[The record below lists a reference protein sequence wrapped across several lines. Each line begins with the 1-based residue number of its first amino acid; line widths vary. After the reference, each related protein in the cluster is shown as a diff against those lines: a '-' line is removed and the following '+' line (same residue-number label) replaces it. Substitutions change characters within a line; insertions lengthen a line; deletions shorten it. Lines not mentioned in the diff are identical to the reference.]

1 MRNWATGRKVATRPI
16 DGDDVWAGAIK
27 KDIKDG
33 KLAGTAGGQA
43 SPVTLEVLP
52 PAPSAEVRE
61 LCWPEAQEPLDL
73 ADDPACQSSPQ
84 DPGQDQAP
92 PQPSPWAAPGAVQ
105 AHRG

>member
-43 SPVTLEVLP
+43 SPVTLEVLN
-52 PAPSAEVRE
+52 
-61 LCWPEAQEPLDL
+61 PLL
-73 ADDPACQSSPQ
+73 PRRKSVNFAGLRPRSR
-84 DPGQDQAP
+84 
-92 PQPSPWAAPGAVQ
+92 WT
-105 AHRG
+105 